1 MYMKQGPTCNLDD
14 RRRFLKALLACQE
27 VCQLPGE
34 NEIHME
40 IWWHACFVRDV
51 FWSLRDL
58 PLSRMK
64 LTPL

>member
-1 MYMKQGPTCNLDD
+1 MYMKRGPTCNLDD
-14 RRRFLKALLACQE
+14 RRRFLKALFACQA
-27 VCQLPGE
+27 VCLHPGE

-51 FWSLRDL
+51 FWSLRDS
-58 PLSRMK
+58 PLSRTK